1 MKKIILFL
9 VFFAIPFIS
18 YGQFQTL
25 PPPWD
30 TSMVVHVDDHGD
42 TLTVNG
48 KIGVTGTFWQ
58 TTQPVSGTFW
68 QATQPISGTVA
79 ISQTTTANDVDV
91 ATIAAGDNNIGN
103 VDVVTMP
110 TVTVNAHAVTNAGTF
125 VVQENGSAL
134 TALQL
139 IDNAISGA
147 GVNVTQFAGA
157 TVPIGAGTEAT
168 AVRVTLP
175 TDGTGLVTAKQS
187 TAANLNMTEASAS
200 AIKTAVEL
208 IDNCISGNEAQVDV
222 LTMPTVTVNTH
233 AVTVASGG
241 IASGAIASGA
251 VSSGAIASGSIVAG
265 AVVAGAASFVKLE
278 DVGSADADAGVP
290 SIAVRKATPANTSG
304 TDGDYEFLQ
313 MSAGRLWTSAT
324 IDAAL
329 PAGTAAIGKLA
340 SNTGVD
346 IGDVDVTSIVPGT
359 AATNLG
365 KAEDV
370 GHTTADAGVMA
381 LGVANTANADI
392 SGTTLDYTPIATDL
406 TGAVH
411 VMGKSAIDAA
421 IPVNPIVVGGR
432 ASTATPTAM
441 STDGDLQAQWLTLN
455 GAAVVDGG
463 IAHDATDAGSPVKF
477 GAKAETSPKGIT
489 VVADGDRTD
498 LYADADG
505 MQMVKLNTSGADLL
519 SERTT
524 NTDGA
529 STASAVFTAV
539 ASTYNYVTAI
549 SVYNSSATAGYID
562 FRDGT
567 AGTIK
572 WTMPLPA
579 GGGAVLSSAVP
590 LFKTSA
596 NTALAYD
603 VSAALSTIYIS
614 VSGYQGKL

>member
-9 VFFAIPFIS
+9 IFFAIPFLS

-30 TSMVVHVDDHGD
+30 TSMVVRVDNDGD
-42 TLTVNG
+42 TLMVNG
-48 KIGVTGTFWQ
+48 TLGVTGTFWQ
-58 TTQPVSGTFW
+58 ATQPVSGTFWQTTQSVSGTFWQATQPVSGTFW
-68 QATQPISGTVA
+68 QATQPIS
-79 ISQTTTANDVDV
+79 INQTTTNNDVDV
-91 ATIAAGDNNIGN
+91 ATIAVGDNNIGN

-110 TVTVNAHAVTNAGTF
+110 TVTVNTHAVTNAGTF

-139 IDNAISGA
+139 IDNAVSGA
-147 GVNVTQFAGA
+147 GYNITQLGGA
-157 TVPIGAGTEAT
+157 AVPIGAGLEAT

-175 TDGTGLVTAKQS
+175 TDGTGLVTAKQA

-233 AVTVASGG
+233 AITVASGG
-241 IASGAIASGA
+241 IASGAVASGA
-251 VSSGAIASGSIVAG
+251 VASGAIASGAFASGSISAG

-278 DVGSADADAGVP
+278 DVGSANADAGVP
-290 SIAVRKATPANTSG
+290 LMAIQKANPANTG
-304 TDGDYEFLQ
+304 ETDGDYTMLQ
-313 MSAGRLWTSAT
+313 MSNGRLWT
-324 IDAAL
+324 L
-329 PAGTAAIGKLA
+329 AILGA
-340 SNTGVD
+340 NSGID
-346 IGDVDVTSIVPGT
+346 IGDVDVTSIANVT
-359 AATNLG
+359 MSNAAMQMTG
-365 KAEDV
+365 DEAHDA
-370 GHTTADAGVMA
+370 ADAG
-381 LGVANTANADI
+381 N
-392 SGTTLDYTPIATDL
+392 
-406 TGAVH
+406 
-411 VMGKSAIDAA
+411 
-421 IPVNPIVVGGR
+421 
-432 ASTATPTAM
+432 
-441 STDGDLQAQWLTLN
+441 
-455 GAAVVDGG
+455 
-463 IAHDATDAGSPVKF
+463 PVKI
-477 GAKAETSPKGIT
+477 GAKAETSPRGIT
-489 VVADGDRTD
+489 IVADGDRTD
-498 LYADADG
+498 LLADADG

-529 STASAVFTAV
+529 STASGVFTAV

-590 LFKTSA
+590 LFKTSV

-603 VSAALSTIYIS
+603 VSGALSTIYIS